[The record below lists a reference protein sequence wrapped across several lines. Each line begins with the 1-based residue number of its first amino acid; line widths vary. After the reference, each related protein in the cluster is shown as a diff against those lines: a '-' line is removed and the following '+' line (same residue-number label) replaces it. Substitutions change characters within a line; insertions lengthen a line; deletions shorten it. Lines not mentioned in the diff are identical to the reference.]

1 MYITHID
8 YTSRMKMV
16 RWTLADA
23 KKNNPE
29 TDWDKL
35 AQLYREAQSACGDEN
50 AVPILV
56 AAKVPHP
63 RRPLYISMVL
73 TEPEGCLKDSD
84 DEWDEYE

>member
-8 YTSRMKMV
+8 FTSRMKMV

-29 TDWDKL
+29 TDWDKM
-35 AQLYREAQSACGDEN
+35 AQLYWEAQSACGNED
-50 AVPILV
+50 AVTILV

-63 RRPLYISMVL
+63 RRPLFIAMVL

-84 DEWDEYE
+84 VGQEEYE